1 MILKLDDRFVRP
13 FITDGE
19 LNAALPGVRNAV
31 DLIRNANGRGHE
43 MLGWL
48 DLPAAYDREEYSR
61 IKAAAE
67 KIRKT
72 CDVFIVIGI
81 GGSYLGSRA
90 VIEFIRSPRYNLLK
104 KDTPDIYFSGCNIS
118 SGDLRELLDICEG
131 KDVCINVISKS
142 GTTMEPAVA
151 FRCFRRFLEDRYGKE
166 GARERIFVTTD
177 RSRGTLKK
185 FADES
190 GYETFVVPDAVG
202 GRYSVLTAVG
212 LLPIAV
218 SGTDTDALIEGA
230 LTAMKELDTVPD
242 ETWSNPACYYAAIR
256 NILLGKGKYTEI
268 FVGYEPY
275 LVMFAEWWKQ
285 LFGESEGKDGKGL
298 YPASVNFSTD
308 LHSLGQ
314 YIQDGQRTVFETVL
328 SIEKPDS
335 DTAVPYDPA
344 NIDGLNFISGESLF
358 SVNRK
363 AMNGTLIAHVD
374 GGVPNVLLRAADRSE
389 RTLGYLI
396 YFFEYACAVSGY
408 MLGVNPFDQP
418 GVEAYKKN
426 MFALLGKP
434 GYEELTESLRS
445 RLD

>member
-151 FRCFRRFLEDRYGKE
+151 FRCFRRFLEDRYGK
-166 GARERIFVTTD
+166 
-177 RSRGTLKK
+177 
-185 FADES
+185 
-190 GYETFVVPDAVG
+190 
-202 GRYSVLTAVG
+202 
-212 LLPIAV
+212 
-218 SGTDTDALIEGA
+218 
-230 LTAMKELDTVPD
+230 
-242 ETWSNPACYYAAIR
+242 
-256 NILLGKGKYTEI
+256 
-268 FVGYEPY
+268 
-275 LVMFAEWWKQ
+275 
-285 LFGESEGKDGKGL
+285 
-298 YPASVNFSTD
+298 
-308 LHSLGQ
+308 
-314 YIQDGQRTVFETVL
+314 
-328 SIEKPDS
+328 
-335 DTAVPYDPA
+335 
-344 NIDGLNFISGESLF
+344 
-358 SVNRK
+358 
-363 AMNGTLIAHVD
+363 
-374 GGVPNVLLRAADRSE
+374 
-389 RTLGYLI
+389 
-396 YFFEYACAVSGY
+396 
-408 MLGVNPFDQP
+408 
-418 GVEAYKKN
+418 
-426 MFALLGKP
+426 
-434 GYEELTESLRS
+434 
-445 RLD
+445 